1 MQSCL
6 NNKKGIMVIVLCAGL
21 CFVLIIFVSLVERMR
36 NEAAITNKVSIN
48 ERLNQLASAVGRI
61 SIRKLQ
67 KDIELR
73 DQKHGQK
80 IIDLITVKH
89 ATGAQPAEDFTDI
102 IDDMKVIKQLKEEFK
117 KKWGKQGEL
126 STFKV
131 EYRMDLGT
139 DKAFERPMSGC
150 DDNNIERKGH
160 IDMDVTVGI
169 DYGVKR
175 KYTIRKEFIFA
186 RLLAPPFYRFT
197 LFSHNGA
204 NIEDNIANSITYD
217 DSGKVTEGNKRP
229 LICLNRIQTNDS
241 KSEVNFLGG
250 PENVVK
256 NRGSDSYIKNGWIYL
271 GGNGT
276 SKDMRGDSGK
286 LILNIVPGIGD
297 DDYKSK
303 FGEYFHFYYDKD
315 SAGWLSINSWSDWLK
330 NNVAGNSSGIVS
342 LVFVNY
348 GLYQGLLDIQWG
360 KSVIDGYFLFKNK
373 VASLYK
379 DKTGMS
385 GNLDCGS
392 AIHLFGTPSHCT
404 PTLVF
409 GQVQRRYLRCFALYY
424 SDLKKVFPLR
434 VVTDTNKTGSL
445 TSLWALYSGQISVW
459 YLLAKGGADQGA
471 LGDAVRT
478 AFLNNFFEGKQSQAF
493 NIYYNGTDNLCGIG
507 PKITDEEPY
516 MTGLQNIAAPKNP
529 ELSWKDSVKAPKYCK
544 EKPDDLCVED
554 YNFTGND
561 EEIHYQGNIQDII
574 IEYDEYL
581 KDRTSYTLGE
591 DGGKLSMKDDF
602 IQKHF
607 FTDDNKKEFFL
618 NQIIRVKGDLDIDE
632 KLVVAKGGIIICDG
646 EINISQPILN
656 KYIEGASPDD
666 PDSFGF
672 LTLIAKKGINIKSTA
687 GTNASPLPVIHGFFI
702 AGCGPGTDS
711 RVRCDKPMHI
721 IGGVAADRIDNLVK
735 DGAIIEWGNKPGE
748 STMLE
753 LKDYYGLTLGPRDI
767 EIYTG
772 E

>member
-1 MQSCL
+1 MQICSK
-6 NNKKGIMVIVLCAGL
+6 NKKGLMVMALAAGL
-21 CFVLIIFVSLVERMR
+21 CFVGIIFISLIERMR
-36 NEAAITNKVSIN
+36 HEAAITNRVSIN

-73 DQKHGQK
+73 DEKHGQA

-102 IDDMKVIKQLKEEFK
+102 INDMKVIKALKDEFK

-126 STFKV
+126 TTFKV
-131 EYRMDLGT
+131 EYRMDLGPE
-139 DKAFERPMSGC
+139 KAFSKPIDGIA
-150 DDNNIERKGH
+150 DNNIERKGH

-204 NIEDNIANSITYD
+204 NIEDDLANSITYD
-217 DSGKVTEGNKRP
+217 DTGKVTDGNKRP
-229 LICLNRIQTNDS
+229 LVCLNRIQTNDT
-241 KSEVNFLGG
+241 KNEVNYVGG

-256 NRGSDSYIKNGWIYL
+256 NRGADAYIKNGWIYL

-297 DDYKSK
+297 DEYKSK

-315 SAGWLSINSWSDWLK
+315 SAGWLSITSWSDWLK
-330 NNVAGNSSGIVS
+330 NNVTGNGSGICS
-342 LVFVNY
+342 MVFINY
-348 GLYQGLLDIQWG
+348 GLYNGLLDIQFG
-360 KSVIDGYFLFKNK
+360 SKMTDYYLFKNK

-379 DKTGMS
+379 NKTGMS
-385 GNLDCGS
+385 GNLNYGS
-392 AIHLFGTPSHCT
+392 AMHLFGTPNHCT
-404 PTLVF
+404 PTIIF

-434 VVTDTNKTGSL
+434 VVTDTNNNKSL
-445 TSLWALYSGQISVW
+445 TSLWALYSGDIYVW
-459 YLLAKGGADQGA
+459 YLLSKGGAEQGT
-471 LGDAVRT
+471 LGDAVRL
-478 AFLNNFFEGKQSQAF
+478 AFLSNFYEGKVSQAF
-493 NIYYNGTDNLCGIG
+493 NIYYNGTGNLCGIG

-516 MTGLQNIAAPKNP
+516 MMGLQNIAAPKNP
-529 ELSWKDSVKAPKYCK
+529 ELSWKDAVKAPNYCK
-544 EKPDDLCVED
+544 DKPDDLCVDD
-554 YNFTGND
+554 YYFNGND
-561 EEIHYQGNIQDII
+561 EEIHYTGNIQDILI
-574 IEYDEYL
+574 DYDDYL

-591 DGGKLSMKDDF
+591 GKEITMKDEF

-618 NQIIRVKGDLDIDE
+618 NQIIRIKGNLNIDE
-632 KLVVAKGGIIICDG
+632 KLTVAKGGIIICDG
-646 EINISQPILN
+646 EITVSAPIIN
-656 KYIEGASPDD
+656 KYIEGASADD

-748 STMLE
+748 SSLLE